1 MQYRSSVG
9 TLSNPVQAINHSPIS
24 CLFRIRCPF
33 EDDAVDVACLPLPID
48 GVLLPERMEDMIAGI
63 LWRIEVTKG
72 PDEGENAN
80 QLPGSVR
87 TGWLWHELLTV
98 G

>member
-1 MQYRSSVG
+1 
-9 TLSNPVQAINHSPIS
+9 
-24 CLFRIRCPF
+24 
-33 EDDAVDVACLPLPID
+33 
-48 GVLLPERMEDMIAGI
+48 MEDMIAGI
-63 LWRIEVTKG
+63 VWRIEVTKG